1 MSQLSAN
8 STSGVEPGQCAVNGI
23 AFDLIFLIKELLVF
37 FAYRQKFHFV
47 VKLICENDMNLF
59 AVRST
64 VDDHVARN
72 MVRLMSL

>member
-37 FAYRQKFHFV
+37 FCLPTKISFRGE
-47 VKLICENDMNLF
+47 INL
-59 AVRST
+59 
-64 VDDHVARN
+64 
-72 MVRLMSL
+72 